1 MTTAEKADKVFQY
14 GFSFKIWNKPVKFD
28 QIWDI
33 RLFWM
38 NNPVF
43 KEEVDDTCPEEGF
56 ADLDDCLDDILKYIE
71 EHEQNKRD
79 GKYKCN

>member
-14 GFSFKIWNKPVKFD
+14 GFSFRIWNKPVKFD
-28 QIWDI
+28 QLWDI
-33 RLFWM
+33 RLFWK

-43 KEEVDDTCPEEGF
+43 KDVDDGDCPENGF
-56 ADLDDCLDDILKYIE
+56 ANLDDCLDDILRYIE
-71 EHEQNKRD
+71 EHEQNKKD